1 MIILGDKVRL
11 HGIRAEVVLAMTIAE
26 RLYDN
31 IGQTLVITSVTD
43 GKHMRASIHYTGG
56 AFDIGLPINDNDGM
70 RQRIAN
76 GLGPD
81 FDVVLEGDHIHVE
94 WQPKAPY

>member
-11 HGIRAEVVLAMTIAE
+11 HGSRPEIVLAMFIAE
-26 RLYDN
+26 RLYDS
-31 IGQTLVITSVTD
+31 IGQTLIITSVSD

-56 AFDIGLPINDNDGM
+56 AFDCGLPGRDGPGM

-76 GLGPD
+76 ALGQD
-81 FDVVLEGDHIHVE
+81 FDVVLEDDHIHIE